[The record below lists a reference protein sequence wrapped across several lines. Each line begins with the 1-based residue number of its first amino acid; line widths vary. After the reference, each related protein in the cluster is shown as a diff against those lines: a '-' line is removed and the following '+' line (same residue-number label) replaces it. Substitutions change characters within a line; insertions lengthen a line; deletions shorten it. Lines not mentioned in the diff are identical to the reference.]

1 MWVSDV
7 CRIFLIMQLKRTDV
21 APIIAWLVGEAYP
34 VLAGKQDVFIDLD
47 WVSKRIMYQINAV
60 TRCFG
65 GLMTGLVLSLS
76 PIVTVQAEDDYLRLL
91 EAEAADTG
99 AGSEPVESLEN
110 AKIQNKKARNLKVDK
125 AIEQGLTFEEFEE
138 TLSTHYSGSNFL
150 YMKLTE
156 KERKGIYKYYQSN
169 NLIASVREEI
179 VRRLSSS

>member
-1 MWVSDV
+1 
-7 CRIFLIMQLKRTDV
+7 
-21 APIIAWLVGEAYP
+21 
-34 VLAGKQDVFIDLD
+34 
-47 WVSKRIMYQINAV
+47 MYQINAV

-65 GLMTGLVLSLS
+65 GLISGLVLWLS
-76 PIVTVQAEDDYLRLL
+76 PIITVQAEDDYLRLL